1 MQKCKNI
8 QMDNVVALAYLLK
21 MWGTYNK
28 ERLDL
33 SKEIWEYLRS
43 KEIMIIA
50 EYQPVIWM

>member
-1 MQKCKNI
+1 
-8 QMDNVVALAYLLK
+8 MDNVVALAYLLK

-43 KEIMIIA
+43 KEIMITA